1 MSRAYK
7 CDVCGRFFIRGP
19 QDREARPSL
28 YKKFNGD
35 DKLYS
40 ITLDNNLDPVNCKK
54 YYDLCSKCA
63 TKIMAFI
70 DAKGGRTPMSKI
82 KATIIMDEDVF
93 DELTIT
99 YPVNRVE
106 ILDVEPEVREEI
118 NGDEDSD

>member
-7 CDVCGRFFIRGP
+7 CDVCGGYFERDTY
-19 QDREARPSL
+19 DRKARPSL
-28 YKKFNGD
+28 YTKFNGD
-35 DKLYS
+35 DKLDS
-40 ITLDNNLDPVNCKK
+40 ITIYNNFDPSNCKK
-54 YYDLCSKCA
+54 SYDLCSRCA

-99 YPVNRVE
+99 YPANRVE
-106 ILDVEPEVREEI
+106 ILDVEYKESEGEE
-118 NGDEDSD
+118 NKDE